1 MVGPAAPAVGPDG
14 QTGPMVV
21 TVLGGVLLALALGV
35 AVVRYV
41 EKRRRITAARVAALD
56 AEAAAGRA
64 GEPTTER

>member
-1 MVGPAAPAVGPDG
+1 
-14 QTGPMVV
+14 MVV

-41 EKRRRITAARVAALD
+41 EKRRRITAARAAALD